1 MSWHRLPA
9 LFGSPFFGFYLSFL
23 LKTFTLSFFSVAWVL
38 KCSYNIVIIVSLVF
52 KLLWQTAVTSKSLW
66 INGHWLTVHIDAFEF
81 IYVWWKLKIDEG
93 RTMKHHIN
101 IFEHIF
107 NFFRIA
113 YISNNGF
120 YGLRFAVLFKKSIKI
135 NKINKIKI

>member
-1 MSWHRLPA
+1 MSWRHLHCLV
-9 LFGSPFFGFYLSFL
+9 LFFWFLFVISFENFYFVI
-23 LKTFTLSFFSVAWVL
+23 FSVAWVL

-81 IYVWWKLKIDEG
+81 IYVRWKLKIDEG

-120 YGLRFAVLFKKSIKI
+120 YRLRFAVLFKKSIKI